1 MGEAGTEHLI
11 VGVVR
16 KPHGIRG
23 ELVVQVETDR
33 PAAVFRPGRVLLL
46 GDTAGRAEGRTL
58 TVERARPFKE
68 GMLVRAREF
77 PVRDQVMEELRGLTQ
92 LIPRGEAEKPDE
104 DEVFYHELVGMR
116 VRTAGEEGEELGVV
130 RELYEAPSGFL
141 LGVQRSKGKEL
152 LLPFVRE
159 MVRRIDRDERVLEV
173 EIPAGLLDL

>member
-1 MGEAGTEHLI
+1 MGAPETEYLI
-11 VGVVR
+11 VGLVR

-33 PAAVFRPGRVLLL
+33 PAAVFSPGRVLLL
-46 GDTAGRAEGRTL
+46 GDPAGRAEGRTL

-68 GMLVRAREF
+68 GMRVRAKEV
-77 PVRDQVMEELRGLTQ
+77 PVRDQAMEELRGLTL
-92 LIPRGEAEKPDE
+92 LIPRGEAETPDA

-130 RELYEAPSGFL
+130 RELYEAPPGFL
-141 LGVQRSKGKEL
+141 LGIQRSKGKEL

-159 MVRRIDRDERVLEV
+159 MVRRIDREGRVLEV
-173 EIPAGLLDL
+173 EVPAGLLDL